1 MTSEDA
7 PPNEAELREAELL
20 ASALENPGAEGR
32 DVTAVDDALGAAWM
46 VRASRRG
53 DLDDLRARAVQER
66 AWPKRPWRTR
76 GRAGAAAVAAAA
88 ATIAIFA
95 ARSHGPA
102 QLPAPGARLLLAQL
116 AAARPGSGSALARFE
131 ADRAAYREQVFGALR
146 RAYGGRR

>member
-1 MTSEDA
+1 MTTDDK
-7 PPNEAELREAELL
+7 PPTEAELREAELL
-20 ASALENPGAEGR
+20 ASALEDPAPFGR

-46 VRASRRG
+46 IRASRRG
-53 DLDDLRARAVQER
+53 DLDDLRASAVQER

-102 QLPAPGARLLLAQL
+102 QLPAPGARLLLAQI
-116 AAARPGSGSALARFE
+116 AAAKPGSGAAIARLE
-131 ADRAAYREQVFGALR
+131 ADRTAYREQVFGALR
-146 RAYGGRR
+146 RAYGRPR